1 MLHAMDL
8 TSSTSRTDQIN
19 ADLDTIQAAPQV
31 RALAGCG
38 GPGRSDPVSRKFE
51 IRGVF
56 PEDVPRGDHGQEESP
71 GGTGRTTLR
80 IPPMCP
86 PFR

>member
-31 RALAGCG
+31 RAL
-38 GPGRSDPVSRKFE
+38 RWMSRW
-51 IRGVF
+51 
-56 PEDVPRGDHGQEESP
+56 PRK
-71 GGTGRTTLR
+71 
-80 IPPMCP
+80 
-86 PFR
+86 

>member
-51 IRGVF
+51 IRACS
-56 PEDVPRGDHGQEESP
+56 PRMSLMETMDKKNLPVVLAGQ
-71 GGTGRTTLR
+71 R
-80 IPPMCP
+80 
-86 PFR
+86 